1 MKLACYSALHIST
14 SPTANVYPFKT
25 PLELKLYILINET
38 KGDFYAILNGEQ
50 KEKKNN
56 CDSPRVHQS

>member
-1 MKLACYSALHIST
+1 MKQ
-14 SPTANVYPFKT
+14 
-25 PLELKLYILINET
+25 

-50 KEKKNN
+50 KEKNNN